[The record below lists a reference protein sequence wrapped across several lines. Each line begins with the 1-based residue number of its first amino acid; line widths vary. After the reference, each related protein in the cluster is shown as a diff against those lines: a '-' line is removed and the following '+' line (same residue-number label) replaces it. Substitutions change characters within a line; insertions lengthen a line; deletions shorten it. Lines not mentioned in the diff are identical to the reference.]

1 MLILL
6 KVVFC
11 ANLSDVGVMSA
22 SVTYAEYTGAQ
33 LLCLLVQIELKC
45 WSRHGSYGSHL

>member
-1 MLILL
+1 MLP

-11 ANLSDVGVMSA
+11 ASLSDVGVMSA

-33 LLCLLVQIELKC
+33 LCLLVQIELKC
-45 WSRHGSYGSHL
+45 YSSHGSYGSHL